1 VKGLPVPAPG
11 RRIVLVVE
19 DDRDIRDTL
28 RELLE
33 LEGWPVATAR
43 DGEEGLARMRELRP
57 GLVLLDLL
65 MPGVSGVEVCRR
77 RAADPEL
84 RAIKVALITADLDLC
99 PDLASQDLVGRLEK
113 PIRIRELLD
122 LVAVHCGGDSR

>member
-1 VKGLPVPAPG
+1 MKAGPPQG

-19 DDRDIRDTL
+19 DDRDGRETL

-43 DGEEGLARMRELRP
+43 DGAEGLARMRELRP

-65 MPGVSGVEVCRR
+65 MPGMGGVEVCRQ

-84 RAIKVALITADLDLC
+84 RAIPVALITADLDLA
-99 PDLASQDLVGRLEK
+99 PELREPELVARLEK
-113 PIRIRELLD
+113 PIRIRDLLA
-122 LVAVHCGGDSR
+122 LVARHCGDPR

>member
-1 VKGLPVPAPG
+1 MKGRPAPAPG
-11 RRIVLVVE
+11 RRTVLVVE
-19 DDRDIRDTL
+19 DDRDSRETL

-43 DGEEGLARMRELRP
+43 DGAEGLARMRELRP

-65 MPGVSGVEVCRR
+65 MPGMGGAEVCRR

-113 PIRIRELLD
+113 PICIRELLE
-122 LVAVHCGGDSR
+122 LVALHCGGDPR

>member
-1 VKGLPVPAPG
+1 MSGPHAPVPG

-19 DDRDIRDTL
+19 DDRDSRDTL

-43 DGEEGLARMRELRP
+43 DGAEGLARMRELRP

-65 MPGVSGVEVCRR
+65 MPGMSGVEVCRT

-84 RAIKVALITADLDLC
+84 RSIKVALITADLDLC
-99 PDLASQDLVGRLEK
+99 PDLAAQDLVGRLEK

-122 LVAVHCGGDSR
+122 LVALHCSGDPQ